1 MKDKQTNEDGNKRQE
16 QELETEAI
24 PNFVARNA
32 TVVGDVSLG
41 AESTVWFQAVI
52 RGDANWIKIGDRTNV
67 QDGTIIHVDHD
78 APTIIG
84 DDVTVGHQCMLHGCI
99 IEHGALIG
107 MSSIIL
113 NHAVIG
119 ENSLIGAGSLVT
131 QGTIIPPNVLAF
143 GRPAKVIRPLTEEEI
158 AKNKAN
164 IAHYVVLGAQYQEG
178 LYGTGL

>member
-1 MKDKQTNEDGNKRQE
+1 MKDKQSNEDGNKRQE
-16 QELETEAI
+16 RETEAM
-24 PNFVARNA
+24 PNFVAKNA

-52 RGDANWIKIGDRTNV
+52 RGDANWIKIGDRTNI

-84 DDVTVGHQCMLHGCI
+84 DAVTVGHQCMLHGCT
-99 IEHGALIG
+99 IEQGALIG
-107 MSSIIL
+107 MSSIVL

-164 IAHYVVLGAQYQEG
+164 ITHYVALGAQYQEG